1 MRRPLLFL
9 PLARFHAP
17 YEPVDKFRQSKAG
30 WRPWATAR
38 DAVRNIFLAFSALNP
53 LKNQTL
59 SQHRIQRDGRPNELG
74 YGGDVFWFNAM
85 RTFLSSIQDLGSSI
99 ASYLARVRRRFSNRG
114 SPWSWSHSNLFAGFR
129 GAARLGRSTIGG
141 TIFAQLSELAAR
153 AIGFDRLLN

>member
-17 YEPVDKFRQSKAG
+17 YEPVDKFRQSKAAG
-30 WRPWATAR
+30 VLWATAR

-74 YGGDVFWFNAM
+74 YGRGRLLVNAM
-85 RTFLSSIQDLGSSI
+85 CVFLSSIQDLGSSI
-99 ASYLARVRRRFSNRG
+99 ASYFGARE
-114 SPWSWSHSNLFAGFR
+114 A
-129 GAARLGRSTIGG
+129 
-141 TIFAQLSELAAR
+141 TIFKPRIAGGAVA
-153 AIGFDRLLN
+153 FK